1 MPNYV
6 SGAILLVLIAVCFE
20 QLALA
25 QPSSAGMNF
34 FNARS
39 ADG

>member
-6 SGAILLVLIAVCFE
+6 SGAIVLVLIAVCFG

-25 QPSSAGMNF
+25 QSSSAGMNF
-34 FNARS
+34 LNARL